1 MHQEQWLEG
10 DTRFDKV
17 SSQNALS
24 VEEQGPRLLPSALC
38 SLYFILGGRLDIS
51 TSASSLGQERFEKQY
66 PVWRLGLQVK

>member
-24 VEEQGPRLLPSALC
+24 VEEQGPRLLPNALC

-51 TSASSLGQERFEKQY
+51 TSASSLGQECFEKQY
-66 PVWRLGLQVK
+66 PVWRLGL